1 VINEAESGRPVTHP
15 TGSAPFLAREP
26 RYARDASM
34 HLNFGGTETADVSAA
49 IWLSSSGDGN
59 GLLERVGR
67 MQAYI
72 SGRNV
77 NLTFRPPNR
86 GPVRALQNFDIDIG
100 EGEFLSIVGPSGCGK
115 STFLN
120 VLLGLVKPDSG
131 DIRMDGKPITGPG
144 TDRAMVFQEF
154 GLLPWRTVQHN
165 VELGLELK
173 GMAAEARR
181 KVSQPLIQMVG
192 LTGFEGHYPHELSGG
207 MKQRVGLARALATD
221 PNVLL
226 MDEPFAAL
234 DAQTRDLMQVEL
246 LRIWQEAK
254 KTVLFVTHQI
264 DEAIYL
270 SDRVVV
276 MTKRPGHAKKI
287 FKIGLPRPRDYE
299 MRVTPEFN
307 ELKLEIWNEL
317 KDEITV

>member
-1 VINEAESGRPVTHP
+1 
-15 TGSAPFLAREP
+15 
-26 RYARDASM
+26 M
-34 HLNFGGTETADVSAA
+34 
-49 IWLSSSGDGN
+49 
-59 GLLERVGR
+59 
-67 MQAYI
+67 AYI
-72 SGRNV
+72 QGRNV

-86 GPVRALQNFDIDIG
+86 GPVRALSNFDIDVG

-120 VLLGLVKPDSG
+120 ALLGLLKIESG
-131 DIRMDGKPITGPG
+131 ELKLAGKPITGPG

-154 GLLPWRTVQHN
+154 GLLPWRTVLNN

-173 GMAAEARR
+173 GVPAATRR
-181 KVSQPLIQMVG
+181 SVSGGLIEMVG

-221 PNVLL
+221 PDVLL

-234 DAQTRDLMQVEL
+234 DAQTRDIMQSEL
-246 LRIWQEAK
+246 LRIWQGAR

-264 DEAIYL
+264 EEAIYL
-270 SDRVVV
+270 SDRVMV
-276 MTKRPGHAKKI
+276 MTKRPGRSKKI
-287 FKIGLPRPRDYE
+287 FPIDLPRPRDYE

-307 ELKLEIWNEL
+307 ELKLQIWNEL

>member
-1 VINEAESGRPVTHP
+1 M
-15 TGSAPFLAREP
+15 
-26 RYARDASM
+26 AS
-34 HLNFGGTETADVSAA
+34 
-49 IWLSSSGDGN
+49 
-59 GLLERVGR
+59 
-67 MQAYI
+67 YI
-72 SGRNV
+72 QGRNV

-86 GPVRALQNFDIDIG
+86 APVRALAGFDIDVY

-120 VLLGLVKPDSG
+120 VLLGLIKPDSG
-131 DIRMDGKPITGPG
+131 ELTMRGQYITGPG
-144 TDRAMVFQEF
+144 RERAMVFQEF

-173 GMAAEARR
+173 RVPVEARR
-181 KVSQPLIQMVG
+181 KISAGLIEMVG
-192 LTGFEGHYPHELSGG
+192 LSGFESHYPHELSGG

-221 PNVLL
+221 PDVLL

-246 LRIWQEAK
+246 LRIWNAAR

-276 MTKRPGHAKKI
+276 MTRRPGHAKKLFAI
-287 FKIGLPRPRDYE
+287 DLPRPRNYE

-307 ELKLEIWNEL
+307 DLKLEIWHAL